1 MRTARVAAGLTLLV
15 GLAGASLASELS
27 QVINKGNHIIALNRL
42 GVTVEQINRL
52 APLSEDLVAAVKQR
66 QAGRAT
72 LLEDGQEV
80 LAEARRKLL
89 AGEPL
94 SADLVASLAEF
105 EEGLSDNDAELYEAS
120 VDILKDVQEVLY
132 AQQNAYIDWTPPR
145 GENRTSRET
154 MIQQAQRERDHRA
167 MVMMGERFLHSIRY
181 YPLEQYILEA
191 QRLVDDFLRP
201 IIPPNS
207 PDYRPAQQYMFKLV
221 EQVRLMEEP
230 QWIDQGQAVAEQ
242 MIGDLGLQ
250 QPQTEAVRDQPYN
263 WQDMYDI
270 FSDLAAPEMLRSMKL
285 LRRM

>member
-1 MRTARVAAGLTLLV
+1 MRTARVVVGLTLLV
-15 GLAGASLASELS
+15 GLAGVTSASELS

-42 GVTVEQINRL
+42 GITIEQINRL
-52 APLSEDLVAAVKQR
+52 APLSQDLVAAVKQR

-80 LAEARRKLL
+80 LAEARRKLI
-89 AGEPL
+89 AAEPL
-94 SADLVASLAEF
+94 SADLVASLAEL
-105 EEGLSDNDAELYEAS
+105 EEGLSDNDDELYEAS

-167 MVMMGERFLHSIRY
+167 MVMMAERFLHSIRY
-181 YPLEQYILEA
+181 YPLEQYVLEA

-270 FSDLAAPEMLRSMKL
+270 FSDLAAPEMLRGMKL